1 MFDRIPSYLKN
12 RYVIVFAI
20 LFVWWLFFDQ
30 NNMINQFRLGSTL
43 RGLEKQKEFYLTEI
57 RNDSI
62 ALYKLQYDTASL
74 ERYAR
79 ETFLMKKDNEDIYL
93 IVEGE

>member
-57 RNDSI
+57 RSDSI

-79 ETFLMKKDNEDIYL
+79 ETFLMKKDNEDVYL

>member
-1 MFDRIPSYLKN
+1 MFDRIPSYFKN

-57 RNDSI
+57 RSDSI
-62 ALYKLQYDTASL
+62 ALHKLQHDTASL